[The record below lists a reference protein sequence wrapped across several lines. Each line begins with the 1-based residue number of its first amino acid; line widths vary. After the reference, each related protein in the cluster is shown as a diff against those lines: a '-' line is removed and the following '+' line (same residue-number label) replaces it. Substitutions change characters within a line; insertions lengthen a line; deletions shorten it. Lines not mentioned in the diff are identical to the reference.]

1 MPQLIL
7 CKFTS
12 RPMKTKRVPLKPRRF
27 FEMFKR
33 ASPCQGAASVW
44 LFPCQILQSS
54 LSALLQLD
62 WHPRRLDG
70 CDALNASQQRRSAE
84 LRSGRLEEGLL
95 RRSVQILCLIPPVQ
109 TMSALLWPEHLWWEC
124 LWPSLLFPWPKSSW
138 ASLWH
143 YILMHTST
151 CRGLGDPLRLPSL
164 PHQACP
170 DVAVCTWMWGHT
182 HYVLW
187 FLFFFRTSQ
196 SRIMIFYFT
205 RML

>member
-1 MPQLIL
+1 MPQFIL

-12 RPMKTKRVPLKPRRF
+12 RPMKTKRVPLKSRR

-33 ASPCQGAASVW
+33 TSPCQGAASVW
-44 LFPCQILQSS
+44 LISLSNPAFA

-62 WHPRRLDG
+62 WHPCRRDR
-70 CDALNASQQRRSAE
+70 CDALNIPQQWRSAE
-84 LRSGRLEEGLL
+84 LRSGRLDEVLL
-95 RRSVQILCLIPPVQ
+95 RHSLQILCLILLVQ

-138 ASLWH
+138 ASLWY

-170 DVAVCTWMWGHT
+170 DVAVCTWMWGQT
-182 HYVLW
+182 HYVFW
-187 FLFFFRTSQ
+187 FFFDFLGHLSAG
-196 SRIMIFYFT
+196 
-205 RML
+205 